1 MIIAE
6 FVLDE
11 QFRHIPIAGLNV
23 HYMRELG
30 FGVMRF
36 NDIRA
41 ITGAPRDTLAT
52 WLRQRE
58 CVTSFT
64 EELPWLTGTD
74 LELVMG
80 RGVRN
85 WIGWT

>member
-30 FGVMRF
+30 FGVLRF
-36 NDIRA
+36 KDIRA
-41 ITGAPRDTLAT
+41 NTGAPRDTLAA
-52 WLRQRE
+52 WLRQL
-58 CVTSFT
+58 
-64 EELPWLTGTD
+64 EEVGPDQLTP
-74 LELVMG
+74 LL
-80 RGVRN
+80 RAPAAR
-85 WIGWT
+85 

>member
-30 FGVMRF
+30 FGVLRF

-41 ITGAPRDTLAT
+41 NTGAPRDTLAT
-52 WLRQRE
+52 WLRQ
-58 CVTSFT
+58 
-64 EELPWLTGTD
+64 L
-74 LELVMG
+74 
-80 RGVRN
+80 
-85 WIGWT
+85 